1 MGGQKVVPIR
11 GLRVQREFES
21 SPPFPSKVLL
31 TTGQREKHYF
41 FFSVL
46 RITV

>member
-11 GLRVQREFES
+11 GLRVEREFES

-31 TTGQREKHYF
+31 TIGQKEKHYF
-41 FFSVL
+41 FFLSSE
-46 RITV
+46 